1 MSQNE
6 EKTPH
11 IYAKKGL
18 NVACDPGRYYAC
30 TCGHS
35 SEQPF
40 CDGSHEGTPF
50 TPKRFKISEPGT
62 YYFCL
67 CKHSKRMPFCDGTHS
82 QLIDS

>member
-40 CDGSHEGTPF
+40 CDGSHEGTHLP
-50 TPKRFKISEPGT
+50 PNGLKLASLEPIT
-62 YYFCL
+62 FAYVNTARECL
-67 CKHSKRMPFCDGTHS
+67 FCDGTHS
-82 QLIDS
+82 QLID